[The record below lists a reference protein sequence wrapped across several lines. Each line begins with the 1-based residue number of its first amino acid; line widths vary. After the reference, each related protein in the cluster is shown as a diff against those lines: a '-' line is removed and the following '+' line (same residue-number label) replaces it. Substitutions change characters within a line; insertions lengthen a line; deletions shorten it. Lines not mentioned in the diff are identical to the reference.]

1 MQWTSPLPLVYL
13 FLLLLPF
20 FPGRNGKENISTE
33 WPTDVISAWE
43 GDSVTIT
50 CSKNSSENEVGTYL
64 RIREPLDNI
73 VYVSS
78 KNTSHIHRNFT
89 NRTTYLNEGTNLTIT
104 VHGVRRSDSNIYL
117 CVTYITKNNHHIKQD
132 GKSIILVV
140 KAKPNGVIEQSPQS
154 VLAQQGESINI
165 TCVLKTWLEDEGI
178 MLLRT
183 QMQPEKVFHVSSQ
196 NTTTIFSTFA
206 YHLEY
211 SKQGKN
217 LVITLHNLQES
228 DTDIYLCAAKLK
240 NSSLLVSES
249 GTMVLVKG
257 GKQTECSINSLA
269 ISTPTI
275 VVGVLLLSALIFC
288 ILNRVNMK
296 KFFRRK
302 KTNVVYEDMSFSSRS
317 NTLVRTN
324 TYSNNS

>member
-1 MQWTSPLPLVYL
+1 MQEFIYCWISNGHLNLLITLLRLL
-13 FLLLLPF
+13 FSDF
-20 FPGRNGKENISTE
+20 FT
-33 WPTDVISAWE
+33 
-43 GDSVTIT
+43 
-50 CSKNSSENEVGTYL
+50 
-64 RIREPLDNI
+64 
-73 VYVSS
+73 
-78 KNTSHIHRNFT
+78 
-89 NRTTYLNEGTNLTIT
+89 
-104 VHGVRRSDSNIYL
+104 
-117 CVTYITKNNHHIKQD
+117 
-132 GKSIILVV
+132 
-140 KAKPNGVIEQSPQS
+140 S

-257 GKQTECSINSLA
+257 TQLNKGLHRCGKQTECSINSLA

-288 ILNRVNMK
+288 ILNRVNVSMLLPCK
-296 KFFRRK
+296 SKS
-302 KTNVVYEDMSFSSRS
+302 ESRLS
-317 NTLVRTN
+317 EWVCFQLQSKVL
-324 TYSNNS
+324 Y